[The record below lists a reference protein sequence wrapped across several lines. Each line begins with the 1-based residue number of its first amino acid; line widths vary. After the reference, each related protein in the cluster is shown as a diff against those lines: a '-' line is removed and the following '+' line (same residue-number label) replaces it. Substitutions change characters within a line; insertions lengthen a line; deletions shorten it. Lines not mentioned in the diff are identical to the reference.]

1 VLPKKQPRG
10 STCSPAHFISF
21 SIYHLAFFIR
31 YRQEELSIQQTSRG
45 GGRAMKTRAAVLY
58 EVGAASPYSESLPL
72 VVDEISLAGPGRG
85 EVLVEIVG
93 AGLCHS
99 DLSVVDGSRPRPLP
113 MVLGHEASGIVRE
126 AGAEVTEFR
135 PGDHVVFSWVPVCG
149 RCLYCASGRGAL
161 CEPGVQANIDGTLL
175 GGSRRFT
182 DSRAQVCSHH
192 LGVSAFSQFTVAAQ
206 ESLVKIDAT
215 LPLETAALFGCAV
228 MTGVG
233 AIVNT
238 ARVEAGS
245 SVAVFGLGGVGLSA
259 VMGARAVGAYPIVA
273 VDLIAD
279 KLKLARDVGATH
291 TINAGENDPVEA
303 IKELAKGGADYA
315 FESVGSESVLIQAY
329 LATQRGG
336 TTVTIGL
343 PAPNKMFAVSA
354 LSIVAEERTIKGSYM
369 GSSVPRRDVPRYIA
383 MYQAGIL
390 PVDKLHTHTLRLDEI
405 NAGFDRLAHAQAV
418 RQVITFT

>member
-1 VLPKKQPRG
+1 
-10 STCSPAHFISF
+10 
-21 SIYHLAFFIR
+21 
-31 YRQEELSIQQTSRG
+31 
-45 GGRAMKTRAAVLY
+45 MKTRAAVLY
-58 EVGAASPYSESLPL
+58 ETGAASPYSESRPF

-113 MVLGHEASGIVRE
+113 IVLGHEASGIVRE
-126 AGAEVTEFR
+126 AGAEVTEFV
-135 PGDHVVFSWVPVCG
+135 PGDHVVFSWVAACG
-149 RCLYCASGRGAL
+149 RCLYCVSGRGAM

-175 GGSRRFT
+175 RGSRRFT
-182 DSRAQVCSHH
+182 DSGGRICSHH

-206 ESLVKIDAT
+206 ESLVKVDAR
-215 LPLETAALFGCAV
+215 LPLEKAALFGCAV

-233 AIVNT
+233 AVVNT

-259 VMGARAVGAYPIVA
+259 VMGARAAGAYPIIA
-273 VDLIAD
+273 VDLVSG
-279 KLKLARDVGATH
+279 KLELAREVGATH

-303 IKELAKGGADYA
+303 IKELGKGGADYA

-343 PAPNKMFAVSA
+343 PAPDKMFAVSA

-405 NAGFDRLAHAQAV
+405 NAGFDRLAQAQAV
-418 RQVITFT
+418 RQVISFV

>member
-1 VLPKKQPRG
+1 
-10 STCSPAHFISF
+10 
-21 SIYHLAFFIR
+21 
-31 YRQEELSIQQTSRG
+31 
-45 GGRAMKTRAAVLY
+45 MKTKAAVLY
-58 EVGAASPYSESLPL
+58 EMGAPQPYAKSRPL
-72 VVDEISLAGPGRG
+72 VLDEIDLAGPGRG

-126 AGAEVTEFR
+126 AGAEVNEFA

-161 CEPGVQANIDGTLL
+161 CEPGVQANVDGTLL

-182 DSRAQVCSHH
+182 DSQARVCSHH

-206 ESLVKIDAT
+206 ESLVKIDAN
-215 LPLETAALFGCAV
+215 LPLDKAALFGCAV

-233 AIVNT
+233 AVVNT
-238 ARVEAGS
+238 ARVEAGT

-259 VMGARAVGAYPIVA
+259 VMGARAVGAYPIIA
-273 VDLIAD
+273 VDRVD
-279 KLKLARDVGATH
+279 EKLRLARDVGATH
-291 TINAGENDPVEA
+291 AINAVENDPVEA
-303 IKELAKGGADYA
+303 VRDASQGGADYV
-315 FESVGSESVLIQAY
+315 FESVGSETVLIQAY
-329 LATQRGG
+329 LATRRGG

-343 PAPNKMFAVSA
+343 PAPDKMFAVPA

-383 MYQAGIL
+383 MYRAGIL

-405 NAGFDRLAHAQAV
+405 NAGFDRLAQAEAV
-418 RQVITFT
+418 RQVISFA

>member
-1 VLPKKQPRG
+1 
-10 STCSPAHFISF
+10 
-21 SIYHLAFFIR
+21 
-31 YRQEELSIQQTSRG
+31 
-45 GGRAMKTRAAVLY
+45 MKTRAAVLY
-58 EVGAASPYSESLPL
+58 EMGAASPYSESLPF

-85 EVLVEIVG
+85 EVLVEIAA

-126 AGAEVTEFR
+126 AGAEVSEFA

-175 GGSRRFT
+175 GGARRFT
-182 DSRAQVCSHH
+182 DSEGRVCSHH

-206 ESLVKIDAT
+206 ESLVKIDAA
-215 LPLETAALFGCAV
+215 LPFEKAALFGCAV

-233 AIVNT
+233 AVVNT
-238 ARVEAGS
+238 ARVEAGR

-259 VMGARAVGAYPIVA
+259 VMGARAVGAYPIIA
-273 VDLIAD
+273 VDLVED
-279 KLKLARDVGATH
+279 KLKLAREVGATH

-303 IKELAKGGADYA
+303 IKDLGNGGADYA

-343 PAPNKMFAVSA
+343 PAPNKIFAIPA

-390 PVDKLHTHTLRLDEI
+390 PVDKLHTHSLRLDEI
-405 NAGFDRLAHAQAV
+405 NAGFDRLAQAQAV
-418 RQVITFT
+418 RQVITFA